1 MTSASGNPYS
11 EYAQVEKPAIDLFA
25 ELGWETQDC
34 FSEFDAGDST
44 LGRETKSEVVLVER
58 LRSALQRLNADL
70 PAQALTKAIEELTRG
85 RAAMS
90 PVQANSEVYDLITDG
105 VRVTVEDSD
114 GNGNGEATEIVRVID
129 WDDPANNDFFL
140 ASQFWVTGDMYT
152 RRPDLIGFVNGLPLV
167 FIELK
172 AMHKELKA
180 AYDNNLKDYKDTIPH
195 LFWYNAL
202 IILSN
207 GSEARIGSV
216 TSNWEHFADWK
227 KINSEGEEG
236 VVSLDTLIRG
246 TCTPARLL
254 DLVEN
259 FTLFQDVRGGQ
270 VKIVAKNHQ
279 YLGVNSSIEALK
291 DIRNRD
297 GKLGVFWHT
306 QGSGKSISMI
316 FFAQKVLRKLPGNWT
331 FVVVTDRIELDN
343 QIYKNFAGGGA
354 ITETQAQAE
363 SSEDLRRL
371 LRENH
376 RYVFTLIQKFRAER
390 GQTHPMLSDRS
401 DIIVV
406 TDEAHRSQYDTLAR
420 NMRDALPNASYI
432 AFTGT
437 PLIVGEEQTKEVFGD
452 YVSIYNFTQS
462 VEDGATVP
470 LYYENRIPELQL
482 TNEDLTDDMR
492 KLLED
497 AELDDEQEKKV
508 EREFSRQYHL
518 ITRDDRLE
526 TVAED
531 IVSHFMGRGFPG
543 KAMIVSIDKVAAVR
557 MYDKVQVHWNQHLD
571 RLREQYALA
580 QDKAELRQLKRDIEF
595 MEETDMAVVVSQAQN
610 EIADMKEK
618 GVEIAPHRKR
628 MVSEDLDTK
637 FKDPDDRFRIV
648 FVCAMWM
655 TGFDV
660 PSCSTIYLD
669 KPMRNHTLMQTIARA
684 NRVFPDKTNG
694 LIVDY
699 IGVFRSLERAL
710 AIYGTGIGGGSRQGE
725 RPVRDKSE
733 LVEALRAALN
743 KVEAFCLELGANL
756 TEILKTE
763 GFFSIKLIDDA
774 VEAIK
779 VNDQSKQN
787 FVALASDVMRLYKAI
802 LPDEAANEFRKE
814 RDLVAVIA
822 AKVKPPGEQ
831 PDISEVMSEIEDL
844 LDQSIAAEGYVID
857 SPLEDEEGRYIDLSQ
872 IDFEALAKHFAKAR
886 KRIETDRLRDIIE
899 RALNTL
905 VEVNPT
911 RLNYTEKFQE
921 MIADYNAGSINVETL
936 FGMLVEFAQ
945 ELNEEEKRGISENLD
960 EEELAIFDLL
970 TRPEIELTDAE
981 RNQVKKAARDL
992 LNTLKTEKLVLD
1004 WRNRQQTRAGVRVT
1018 IERVLEIGLPEA
1030 YSNEQY
1036 HSKCAQ
1042 LYQHVYESYPGVDHS
1057 VYTGRR

>member
-1 MTSASGNPYS
+1 MTSGGSPFS

-25 ELGWETQDC
+25 ELGWETKDC
-34 FSEFDAGDST
+34 FSEFDGGEST
-44 LGRETKSEVVLVER
+44 LGRETKGEVVLIER
-58 LRSALQRLNADL
+58 LRSALQHLNPSL
-70 PAQALTKAIEELTRG
+70 PAHALAQAVEELTRG

-90 PVQANSEVYDLITDG
+90 PVRANREVYDLIKDG

-114 GNGNGEATEIVRVID
+114 GNGEATEIVRVID
-129 WDDPANNDFFL
+129 LDNPSNNDFFL

-316 FFAQKVLRKLPGNWT
+316 FFAQKVHRKLPGNWT
-331 FVVVTDRIELDN
+331 FVVVTDRIELDD

-363 SSEDLRRL
+363 SGADLRRL
-371 LRENH
+371 LSEDH
-376 RYVFTLIQKFRAER
+376 RYVFTLIQKFHVGK
-390 GQTHPMLSDRS
+390 GQTHPVLSERTN
-401 DIIVV
+401 IIVMA
-406 TDEAHRSQYDTLAR
+406 DEAHRSQYDTLSL
-420 NMRDALPNASYI
+420 NMRNALPNASYI

-437 PLIVGEEQTKEVFGD
+437 PLIIGEEETKDLFGD

-497 AELDDEQEKKV
+497 AELDEEQEKKV

-526 TVAED
+526 TVAQD

-543 KAMIVSIDKVAAVR
+543 KAMIVSIDKATAVR
-557 MYDKVQVHWNQHLD
+557 MYDKVQVHWKQHLD
-571 RLREQYALA
+571 RLREQYARSEN
-580 QDKAELRQLKRDIEF
+580 KTESHQLKRDIEF
-595 MEETDMAVVVSQAQN
+595 MEQTDMAVVVSQAQN
-610 EIADMKEK
+610 EIANMREK
-618 GVEIAPHRKR
+618 GVDIAPHRR
-628 MVSEDLDTK
+628 RIVSEDLDSK
-637 FKDPDDRFRIV
+637 FKDPKDRFRIV

-710 AIYGTGIGGGSRQGE
+710 AIYGTGIGGGARKDE

-733 LVEALRAALN
+733 LVEALRAALD

-756 TEILKTE
+756 SDILQTE

-774 VEAIK
+774 VDAIK

-857 SPLEDEEGRYIDLSQ
+857 SPLEDEEGRYIDLSR
-872 IDFEALAKHFAKAR
+872 IDFEALAKHFANAR
-886 KRIETDRLRDIIE
+886 KRIETDRLREIIE

-921 MIADYNAGSINVETL
+921 MIAEYNAGSINVETL

-945 ELNEEEKRGISENLD
+945 ELNEEEKRGISENLN
-960 EEELAIFDLL
+960 EEELTIFDLL
-970 TRPEIELTDAE
+970 TKPEIELTDSE
-981 RNQVKKAARDL
+981 RNQVKNAARDL
-992 LNTLKTEKLVLD
+992 LNTLKAEKLVLD

-1018 IERVLEIGLPEA
+1018 IERVLETGLPGA
-1030 YSNEQY
+1030 YSDEQY

-1042 LYQHVYESYPGVDHS
+1042 LYQHVYESYPNAEHSAYVD
-1057 VYTGRR
+1057 RR